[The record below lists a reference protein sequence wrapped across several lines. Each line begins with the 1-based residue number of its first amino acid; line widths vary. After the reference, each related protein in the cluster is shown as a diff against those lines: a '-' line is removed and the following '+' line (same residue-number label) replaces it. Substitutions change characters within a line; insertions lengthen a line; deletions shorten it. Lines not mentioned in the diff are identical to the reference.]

1 MEWKEVTSFFVVFL
15 CRFIL
20 FLFIIV
26 LSLVILGIPNVN
38 TCFLTVFMAF
48 IIPLP
53 PKSILVDPIHCM
65 LSKFSQALRAYTAYA
80 VVLTE
85 VQRVTFITIPH
96 YLLSGRLESIL
107 RYFVNHIRFT
117 IPQMASKVTATLVTL
132 LLPCLRLL
140 GKIIRMILA
149 GLCFLA
155 NVMVR
160 VLANLAWTSWSLF
173 KIVSLRM
180 ILFLSFISRLMMR
193 VLAYLRVW
201 TTWLMYRL
209 FPVRLIRFLR
219 KASGMFFVFGIA
231 ALCAPG
237 LEPLPN
243 LLLTGHLYPG
253 SLIRFQR
260 CAKYEDSTACH
271 SSFLEFSYAVWN
283 LTRTGLFVAMCW
295 TVDCKAWIPPRR
307 DFTGIV
313 ERCLALHNKTYSQL
327 LLFAA
332 GLPLLMNGHCL
343 SQTVHNILCTASLLL
358 FMVTLNGYHSR
369 TALMTYCALCCVAM
383 NVQSLLVAVFNIY
396 RNLQTEKNGY
406 MATLLYIMQ
415 LYLMFLVIMDSCT
428 RVMSKVKNPKQD
440 ILGEDG

>member
-1 MEWKEVTSFFVVFL
+1 MPKGDARVPGGKTCYFMKPAHPFRSKHTNKNSVKICHFFNVTSSILPLRVQFL
-15 CRFIL
+15 C
-20 FLFIIV
+20 
-26 LSLVILGIPNVN
+26 
-38 TCFLTVFMAF
+38 
-48 IIPLP
+48 
-53 PKSILVDPIHCM
+53 
-65 LSKFSQALRAYTAYA
+65 
-80 VVLTE
+80 
-85 VQRVTFITIPH
+85 
-96 YLLSGRLESIL
+96 
-107 RYFVNHIRFT
+107 
-117 IPQMASKVTATLVTL
+117 
-132 LLPCLRLL
+132 
-140 GKIIRMILA
+140 
-149 GLCFLA
+149 
-155 NVMVR
+155 
-160 VLANLAWTSWSLF
+160 
-173 KIVSLRM
+173 
-180 ILFLSFISRLMMR
+180 SFPF
-193 VLAYLRVW
+193 W
-201 TTWLMYRL
+201 
-209 FPVRLIRFLR
+209 
-219 KASGMFFVFGIA
+219 
-231 ALCAPG
+231 
-237 LEPLPN
+237 
-243 LLLTGHLYPG
+243 
-253 SLIRFQR
+253 RFQR

-271 SSFLEFSYAVWN
+271 SSFLEFSYTVWN

>member
-1 MEWKEVTSFFVVFL
+1 MEWKEVTSFFVVLL

-26 LSLVILGIPNVN
+26 LSLLILGIPNVN

-53 PKSILVDPIHCM
+53 PNSILVDPIHCM

-96 YLLSGRLESIL
+96 YLLSVVSHGRLECIL
-107 RYFVNHIRFT
+107 RYFVHHIRFT
-117 IPQMASKVTATLVTL
+117 IPQMASKITATLVAL
-132 LLPCLRLL
+132 MLPYLRLL

-149 GLCFLA
+149 GL
-155 NVMVR
+155 
-160 VLANLAWTSWSLF
+160 W
-173 KIVSLRM
+173 
-180 ILFLSFISRLMMR
+180 
-193 VLAYLRVW
+193 
-201 TTWLMYRL
+201 
-209 FPVRLIRFLR
+209 
-219 KASGMFFVFGIA
+219 KASGMFFVVGIA

-271 SSFLEFSYAVWN
+271 SSFLEFSYTVWN
-283 LTRTGLFVAMCW
+283 LTRTGLFVVMCW
-295 TVDCKAWIPPRR
+295 TLDCHAWIPPRR
-307 DFTGIV
+307 DFTSIV

-327 LLFAA
+327 LLCAA

-396 RNLQTEKNGY
+396 RNLQTQKNGY

-415 LYLMFLVIMDSCT
+415 LYLTFLVIMDSCT